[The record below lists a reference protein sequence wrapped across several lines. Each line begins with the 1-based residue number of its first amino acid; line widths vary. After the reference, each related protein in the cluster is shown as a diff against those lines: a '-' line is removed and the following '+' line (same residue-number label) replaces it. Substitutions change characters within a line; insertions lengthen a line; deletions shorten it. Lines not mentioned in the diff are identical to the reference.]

1 MTAVNAAQ
9 VILGPALARGL
20 GDAPAIIFEGR
31 AITYAELD
39 DRSSRCGHVLRD
51 ARVAAQD
58 RVMLLVHDRPEW
70 FYAYLGAMK
79 IGAVPVAL
87 NLRCSAD
94 ELAFVIE
101 DSGCR
106 VLVLDAAFLELY
118 RSVEA
123 RLPAPPEVIVA
134 DRAVSGHRHLGR
146 LMADRPDRLAPV
158 ELAADD
164 MALWMYTS
172 GTTGKPKAA
181 VHMARAMPAA
191 PGFLDKVLGVGP
203 GDRLFCASKLF
214 FAFSLGHCFL
224 ASLQL
229 GAATIL
235 FEGWPSA
242 AAVAEVVARDR
253 PTVMFT
259 VPTLYRNLLA
269 GGHAEDRAFRRVRHY
284 VAAGERLPETLFER
298 WRAAT
303 GRPLLEGVGATEAL
317 MLFLANRP
325 DDCRPG
331 ASGRPVPD
339 TEVRLVD
346 DAGRTITEAGRAG
359 VMWVRSACVAAGYWN
374 QDAKTAA
381 AFRDGWYCTGDVFA
395 GDGDGWYRHLGRHD
409 DMLKISGQWVSPAEI
424 EAAVLENARVE
435 EAAVVGVADADGLTR
450 LALFLVV
457 ADGVARAALESEIM
471 ATLTA
476 RLSVYKCPR
485 RFFYVDQMPRTAT
498 GKLRRFVLRDQ
509 AAGPGGDT

>member
-1 MTAVNAAQ
+1 MTAMNAAQ
-9 VILGPALARGL
+9 VLLGPALARGL
-20 GDAPAIIFEGR
+20 DDAPAIIFEGR
-31 AITYAELD
+31 AITYAELEGQA
-39 DRSSRCGHVLRD
+39 SRCGHVLGD
-51 ARVAAQD
+51 AGAAAQD

-106 VLVLDAAFLELY
+106 VLVLDSAFLDLY
-118 RSVEA
+118 RSIA
-123 RLPAPPEVIVA
+123 PRLPAPPEVVIA
-134 DRAVSGHRHLGR
+134 DRAVPGQRHLGR
-146 LMADRPDRLAPV
+146 LMADRPDSLAPV
-158 ELAADD
+158 ELAPDD

-172 GTTGKPKAA
+172 GTTGSPKAA
-181 VHMARAMPAA
+181 VHLQRAMPAA
-191 PGFLDKVLGVGP
+191 PGFLGKVLGVGP
-203 GDRLFCASKLF
+203 GDRLFCSSKLF

-224 ASLQL
+224 SSLQL

-259 VPTLYRNLLA
+259 VPTLYRNLLRD
-269 GGHAEDRAFRRVRHY
+269 GHAEGRAFRQIRHY

-303 GRPLLEGVGATEAL
+303 GRPILEGVGATEAL

-331 ASGRPVPD
+331 ASGRPLPD
-339 TEVRLVD
+339 TEVRLVA
-346 DAGRTITEAGRAG
+346 DAGRTVTEAGVG

-374 QDAKTAA
+374 QDEKTAA
-381 AFRDGWYCTGDVFA
+381 AFRDGWYCTGDMFA
-395 GDGDGWYRHLGRHD
+395 TDGDGWYRHLGRHD

-424 EAAVLENARVE
+424 EEHVLGNPGVA
-435 EAAVVGVADADGLTR
+435 EAAVVGVADRDGLTR

-457 ADGVARAALESEIM
+457 ADGVERAALESEIR

-476 RLSVYKCPR
+476 RLSVYKFPR

-498 GKLRRFVLRDQ
+498 GKLQRFVLRQ
-509 AAGPGGDT
+509 RLAARGDAA